1 MENYIMLDGEIIILD
16 EQKAALLR
24 LGRNIGPKNVEED
37 KKGPFEKVNSNS
49 TYFYINDY
57 GIIEEDYDTYPED
70 EYRREVAN
78 YYTDKSLMI
87 QRALHE
93 TLNRLLW
100 RFSMENG
107 EGENPFDCNNAHYRI
122 YWSYDHKSFDI
133 CCSRTIKSS
142 DSVYFPTKELANQAI
157 DKIIKPFMKEHPE
170 FVW

>member
-1 MENYIMLDGEIIILD
+1 MENYIMLDGEIVILD

-24 LGRNIGPKNVEED
+24 LGRSIGPEKVEEE

-57 GIIEEDYDTYPED
+57 GILEEDYDTYPED

-78 YYTDKSLMI
+78 YCTDKGLMI

-107 EGENPFDCNNAHYRI
+107 EGENLWDCCNTHYEI
-122 YWSYDHKSFDI
+122 YWSYDLASFNI
-133 CCSRTIKSS
+133 CCNVTTKSPA
-142 DSVYFPTKELANQAI
+142 SVYFPTRELANQAI
-157 DKIIKPFMKEHPE
+157 DEIIIPFIEKHPE